1 MSTLPKETLPPPK
14 VFIGLPVYG
23 GYDPHFTGCLINLLM
38 NPPVSVVM
46 KSNVGDSLV
55 SRARNNLVA
64 DFLKTDCT
72 HLLFIDTDLIFSA
85 EHVTRLLGH
94 NVPLVAGVYPKKQ
107 TELAWVFNPQPGE
120 VEDENGLIKVKY
132 AATGFML
139 IRRDL
144 IQKMIS
150 EFPEI
155 EYDDDEGGGVKHD
168 LFSVGVVNRRYLS
181 EDWYFCHGASLLGVD
196 VLIDTRV
203 VLKHVGKAIYP
214 ISLEA
219 YEPA

>member
-1 MSTLPKETLPPPK
+1 MNTLLKENLPPTK

-46 KSNVGDSLV
+46 KSNIGDSLV

-85 EHVTRLLGH
+85 EHVTRLLSH

-107 TELAWVFNPQPGE
+107 AELAWVFNPIPGE
-120 VEDENGLIKVKY
+120 VEDKNGLIKVKY

-144 IQKMIS
+144 IEAMIS
-150 EFPEI
+150 VFRCV

-168 LFSVGVVNRRYLS
+168 LFSVGVVDRRYLS
-181 EDWYFCHGASLLGVD
+181 EDWYFCRRARILGID

-214 ISLEA
+214 ISPDA